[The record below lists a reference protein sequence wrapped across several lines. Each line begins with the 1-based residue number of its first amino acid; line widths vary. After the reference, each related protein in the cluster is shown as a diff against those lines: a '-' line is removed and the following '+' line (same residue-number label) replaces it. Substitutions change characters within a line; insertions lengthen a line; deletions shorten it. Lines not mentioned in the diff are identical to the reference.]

1 MSGKRVVQIEV
12 PEELAE
18 RLEAHWARLPEV
30 LALGLEALERQEEE
44 CPLRREEV
52 LEILRRSPLMHVSDE
67 YAPEQV
73 PEPTPVKL
81 KGKPLSEIIIED
93 RR

>member
-1 MSGKRVVQIEV
+1 MSGTRVVQIEV
-12 PEELAE
+12 PEELAK
-18 RLEAHWARLPEV
+18 RLEAHRARLPEV
-30 LALGLEALERQEEE
+30 LALGLEVLERQEE
-44 CPLRREEV
+44 RAWTREEV

>member
-1 MSGKRVVQIEV
+1 MSSTRVVQIEI
-12 PEELAE
+12 PEELAK
-18 RLEAHWARLPEV
+18 RLEAHRTRLPEV
-30 LALGLEALERQEEE
+30 LALGLEVLERQEERT
-44 CPLRREEV
+44 LTREEV